1 MFLTFY
7 KNARVPS
14 RRLLTASGVNLL
26 FLARAPAGCGRL
38 GWEVTKAL
46 VHPMR
51 SEHELMVF
59 TKLPD
64 QLKADWK
71 PILSVRKRQMY
82 ARQAQQS
89 PASAKKRIAGT
100 LQSDGRFTKRAR
112 RQQHVAVSEKQT
124 GLLTREG
131 SGLEVVGVLGAADR
145 HALGQQ
151 GLQWPA

>member
-1 MFLTFY
+1 MLLTFY

-14 RRLLTASGVNLL
+14 RRAAHGNWCQLALLEQ
-26 FLARAPAGCGRL
+26 APAWCGSPDR
-38 GWEVTKAL
+38 EVTKAL

-71 PILSVRKRQMY
+71 PIFSVRKRQMY

-100 LQSDGRFTKRAR
+100 LQSDGRFTERAR
-112 RQQHVAVSEKQT
+112 RQQHVAVSEQQT

-131 SGLEVVGVLGAADR
+131 SGLEVVAVLRAADR
-145 HALGQQ
+145 HALGQK